1 MDLDAGRL
9 MSRDAKTT
17 LDWGDGTYTFRLG
30 IGELE
35 EHDEKIAEGR
45 PVGYPSGPLAV
56 LSRLWE
62 GTWKV
67 PDVRETI
74 RLGLIGGGVP
84 GPQALKLVRRYVDE
98 APLLPNVGLAVLI
111 LSEAL
116 GIEAKD
122 REEPAG
128 KPEPAEQ
135 KKPRRKTTGST
146 SRASSAPAS

>member
-1 MDLDAGRL
+1 

-17 LDWGDGTYTFRLG
+17 LDWGDSTYTFRLG

-67 PDVRETI
+67 ADVRETI
-74 RLGLIGGGVP
+74 RLGLVGGGAP
-84 GPQALKLVRRYVDE
+84 APQALKLVRRYVDE

-135 KKPRRKTTGST
+135 RKPRRKTTGST

>member
-1 MDLDAGRL
+1 
-9 MSRDAKTT
+9 MSRDGKTT

-30 IGELE
+30 IGQLE

-67 PDVRETI
+67 EDVRQTI
-74 RLGLIGGGVP
+74 RLGLIGGGKTP
-84 GPQALKLVRRYVDE
+84 AEALKLTRRYVDE
-98 APLLPNVGLAVLI
+98 EPLLPNVGLAVLI

-116 GIEAKD
+116 GIERKGP
-122 REEPAG
+122 EEG
-128 KPEPAEQ
+128 KPDPAQ
-135 KKPRRKTTGST
+135 TKGRRRRTSAST
-146 SRASSAPAS
+146 SRDSSAPGS